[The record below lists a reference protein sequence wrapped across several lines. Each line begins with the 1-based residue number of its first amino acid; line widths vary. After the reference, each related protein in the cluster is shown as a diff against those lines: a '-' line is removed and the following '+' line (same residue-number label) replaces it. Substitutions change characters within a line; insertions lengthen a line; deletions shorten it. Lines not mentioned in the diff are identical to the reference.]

1 MRPDGWESCKVTS
14 IFSKA
19 SLTSSSF
26 MLSTAMCAF
35 SSSSEKSASDFD
47 SDSGPGAP
55 IGPRCDFFDQPILS
69 NYQIKQIFREQ
80 KKKIESFL
88 ENIERKKRK
97 KEEEKNKTKKKLTR
111 LKVKHGNM
119 VNRAACGFI
128 RWMLS
133 RYCRTTVTPESI
145 VTRKMPQVGQGSSL
159 SAEHLEQ
166 LEKQYEWRAENMS
179 SSQRSAMITHPISA
193 NCNKWSSN
201 LLWFTVIIVLSWLD
215 LLDGNR
221 C

>member
-1 MRPDGWESCKVTS
+1 
-14 IFSKA
+14 
-19 SLTSSSF
+19 

-111 LKVKHGNM
+111 LKVKHGNI

-159 SAEHLEQ
+159 SVEHLEQ

-179 SSQRSAMITHPISA
+179 SSQRSAMITHPISV

-201 LLWFTVIIVLSWLD
+201 LL
-215 LLDGNR
+215 
-221 C
+221 